1 MAPAALPY
9 PVKAALVRVQGP
21 ELGVILS
28 SYEEDIFSALEKKF
42 PGFAASLDM
51 TKARALVA
59 IGKAAF
65 YYRNGYSRA
74 RDKAKGLREA
84 ISKDMKAT
92 EKERLGIL
100 RLLVFMEEIK
110 KPEFPLLA
118 TYLSPEKVGIS
129 AMTEAATATVKQTAA
144 KVAARVKDAAQETVK
159 DAAGLVKS
167 SIETVSSALPW
178 YLSPKL
184 LIPMAAGVLLLI
196 YGRPLLSMIKGPAA
210 AARKYISNPLPA
222 PAAGRRRKAAAA
234 EKYEEFNGFKA
245 GRRVSIPEIDTSELV
260 ELGKPLEIGYRS
272 KKWTGKAADYL
283 HEFEGKGLR
292 LLCTPDGK
300 TLLLTGP
307 GLRVTNRGI
316 QG

>member
-1 MAPAALPY
+1 MAAALPY
-9 PVKAALVRVQGP
+9 AVKAALVRVQGP

-74 RDKAKGLREA
+74 REKAKGLREA

-129 AMTEAATATVKQTAA
+129 AMTEAATASVKQTAA
-144 KVAARVKDAAQETVK
+144 KVAERVKDAAQETIK

-210 AARKYISNPLPA
+210 ARKYISNPLPA
-222 PAAGRRRKAAAA
+222 PAPAAGRRRAA

-260 ELGKPLEIGYRS
+260 ELGRPLEIGYRS
-272 KKWTGKAADYL
+272 KKWTGRAADYL
-283 HEFEGKGLR
+283 HDFEGKGLK

>member
-1 MAPAALPY
+1 MKTALPY
-9 PVKAALVRVQGP
+9 AVKCALVRVQGP
-21 ELGVILS
+21 EMGVILS
-28 SYEEDIFSALEKKF
+28 SYEEDIFSALETKF
-42 PGFAASLDM
+42 PGFAASLGM
-51 TKARALVA
+51 TKPRALVA

-65 YYRNGYSRA
+65 YYRNGYSRS
-74 RDKAKGLREA
+74 RDKAKSLRDA

-92 EKERLGIL
+92 DAEKLGVL

-118 TYLSPEKVGIS
+118 TYLSPEKIGVS
-129 AMTEAATATVKQTAA
+129 AFTEAATATVKETAA
-144 KVAARVKDAAQETVK
+144 KVADRVKDAARETVR

-178 YLSPKL
+178 YFSPKL

-222 PAAGRRRKAAAA
+222 SGRRKAAA
-234 EKYEEFNGFKA
+234 EKYEEFNGFKSA
-245 GRRVSIPEIDTSELV
+245 RRVAIPEIDTSELV

-283 HEFEGKGLR
+283 HEFEGKGLK

>member
-1 MAPAALPY
+1 MAAPLPY
-9 PVKAALVRVQGP
+9 LVKSALVRVQGP
-21 ELGVILS
+21 ELGIILS
-28 SYEEDIFSALEKKF
+28 SFEEDIFSALEKKF

-51 TKARALVA
+51 TKPRALVA

-65 YYRNGYSRA
+65 YYRAGYSRA
-74 RDKAKGLREA
+74 RDKAKALRDTIA
-84 ISKDMKAT
+84 KDMKAT
-92 EKERLGIL
+92 EKERVGIL
-100 RLLVFMEEIK
+100 RLLVHLEEIK

-118 TYLSPEKVGIS
+118 TYLSTEKIGLSSFTDAAS
-129 AMTEAATATVKQTAA
+129 ASVKQTAA
-144 KVAARVKDAAQETVK
+144 AVSARVKDAAQETLK

-184 LIPMAAGVLLLI
+184 LIPILAGVLLMI
-196 YGRPLLSMIKGPAA
+196 YGRPLFALLKGPAT

-222 PAAGRRRKAAAA
+222 DPRKRKAAAD
-234 EKYEEFNGFKA
+234 KYEEFNGFKA

-260 ELGKPLEIGYRS
+260 ELGRPLEIGYRS
-272 KKWTGKAADYL
+272 KKWTGTAADYL
-283 HEFEGKGLR
+283 HEFDGKGLK